1 MLKNYLKTA
10 WRNFIRSKIFSFVN
24 IFGLAIGFTCFL
36 LISAYVYYEL
46 SYDRYPVDS
55 KDIYRVN
62 LSVTGNS
69 NTEIY
74 TNVDAA
80 VGEGM
85 KDAFPEVRAY
95 TRISPTTFFI
105 KYNDKQF
112 KETKLAFAA
121 SNFLQ
126 MFSIP
131 LIEGDIK
138 NALVQPNSIV
148 ISKEFAEKY
157 FGNNNPLGKSLII
170 GLHDKTYKITGVYD
184 KIPDK
189 SHFHFD
195 AFLSFSSLHISK
207 ATWSN
212 LGFYTYLL
220 LNKNADPKKLENK
233 FPQLVKKYVVPEV
246 QNDMGISY
254 KNALK
259 AINTFR
265 FSLFP
270 LTDIHLYSHTKY
282 ELEPNGDIQYVY
294 IFSILAVFILL
305 LACINFTNL
314 STARSDKKARE
325 IGVRKVL
332 GSEKFQ
338 LIKQLLSES
347 VLLSFFSL
355 IIALLLII
363 ELLPYFNQLA
373 GKHISFN
380 YFINYQVILFI
391 FALVIL
397 VGMAAGIYPALF
409 LSSFNPIQVLKGT
422 KTKDRKNLLRSSLI
436 IFQFF
441 VSIGLIFATI
451 IVYKQFVY
459 MQNKKLGF
467 NKDQVLFIS
476 DSKLLGNKQSVFK
489 HQLLQDPR
497 VESASICW
505 NVPGYPLM
513 DGTEI
518 YANNNSSR
526 GPEIHSNIYHIDYDF
541 INTLGIYINQ
551 GRNFSKDFPTDSAG
565 VIINEAA
572 VRELGWNKINPIGKI
587 IVRSGQ
593 KEYKVIGV
601 AEDFNYMSAK
611 QKVAPLMMM
620 LGNNF
625 GGLLIK
631 IKTSDVRGFLKDLRI
646 KWNAFSPA
654 GQLNFSFLNDK
665 FAALYLSEQ
674 KTQQIF
680 STFAL
685 IAIIIAS
692 LGLFGL
698 SSYVI
703 EQRTKEIGI
712 RKVLGASVSGVVLNL
727 SADFLK
733 WVLIAN
739 IIAWPAAYYF
749 MNKWLQNFAYKVDI
763 SWWIFVLSGGIA
775 FIVALLTVIFQ
786 AVKTATAN
794 PVKSLRYE

>member
-10 WRNFIRSKIFSFVN
+10 WRNFIRSKIFSFIN

-36 LISAYVYYEL
+36 LISAYVYDEL
-46 SYDRYPVDS
+46 SYDRYPVNS

-62 LSVTGNS
+62 LSVKGNG
-69 NTEIY
+69 NTAVY

-85 KDAFPEVRAY
+85 KEVFPEIKASARF
-95 TRISPTTFFI
+95 SPATFFV
-105 KYNDKQF
+105 KYNDRQF
-112 KETKLAFAA
+112 KEDKLAFAD

-131 LIEGDIK
+131 LIEGNIK
-138 NALVQPNSIV
+138 NALVLPNCIV
-148 ISKEFAEKY
+148 ISKEFAKKY
-157 FGNNNPLGKSLII
+157 FGNDNPVGKSLII
-170 GLHDKTYKITGVYD
+170 GLHNKVYKITGIYD
-184 KIPDK
+184 KIPNK

-195 AFLSFSSLHISK
+195 AFLSLSTLHISK

-212 LGFYTYLL
+212 LGFYTYFL
-220 LNKNADPKKLENK
+220 LNKNADPKKLEKK
-233 FPQLVKKYVVPEV
+233 FPQLVKKYIAPEV
-246 QNDMGISY
+246 QNDMGVSY
-254 KNALK
+254 EDALK
-259 AINTFR
+259 TVNTFR
-265 FSLFP
+265 FSLVP

-332 GSEKFQ
+332 GSKKFQ

-355 IIALLLII
+355 ILALLIII

-380 YFINYQVILFI
+380 YFINYQIILFI

-397 VGMAAGIYPALF
+397 VGIMAGIYPAFF

-422 KTKDRKNLLRSSLI
+422 KIKDRKNLLRSSLI

-441 VSIGLIFATI
+441 VSIGLIVATI
-451 IVYKQFVY
+451 IVYKQLVY

-476 DSKLLGNKQSVFK
+476 DGQLLGNKQSAFK
-489 HQLLQDPR
+489 QQIMQDTR
-497 VESASICW
+497 VVSASITW
-505 NVPGYPLM
+505 TVPGDPLM

-518 YANNNSSR
+518 YAKNNSSH
-526 GPEIHSNIYHIDYDF
+526 GPEIHSNIYHVDYDF
-541 INTLGIYINQ
+541 INTLGIHIKQ
-551 GRNFSKDFPTDSAG
+551 GRNFSKDFPADSAG
-565 VIINEAA
+565 VIINETA
-572 VRELGWNKINPIGKI
+572 VRELGWDKTNPIGKI
-587 IVRSGQ
+587 IVRSG
-593 KEYKVIGV
+593 KKKFKIIGV
-601 AEDFNYMSAK
+601 ADDFNYMSAK
-611 QKVAPLMMM
+611 QEVAPLMMM

-631 IKTSDVRGFLKDLRI
+631 IQTSDVPDFLKDLRI
-646 KWNAFSPA
+646 KWDAFSPA
-654 GQLNFSFLNDK
+654 GQLNFSFLDDK
-665 FAALYLSEQ
+665 FAALYISEE
-674 KTQQIF
+674 KMQQIF
-680 STFAL
+680 STFAV
-685 IAIIIAS
+685 IAIIIAA

-698 SSYVI
+698 SSFVI

-712 RKVLGASVSGVVLNL
+712 RKVLGASVSRVVLNL

-733 WVLIAN
+733 WILVAN

-749 MNKWLQNFAYKVDI
+749 MNKWLQNFAYKIDI

-775 FIVALLTVIFQ
+775 FTIALLTVIFQ
-786 AVKTATAN
+786 AIKTATAN
-794 PVKSLRYE
+794 PVKSLKYE